1 MDVISPARRRLWLAL
16 GVVAAAGG
24 FMAVTVLV
32 ASPVTGPL
40 RWAPWVSLI
49 ASFGVAAGF
58 VTLWWRARP
67 GAPRTS
73 SGQR

>member
-1 MDVISPARRRLWLAL
+1 
-16 GVVAAAGG
+16 
-24 FMAVTVLV
+24 MAVTVLV